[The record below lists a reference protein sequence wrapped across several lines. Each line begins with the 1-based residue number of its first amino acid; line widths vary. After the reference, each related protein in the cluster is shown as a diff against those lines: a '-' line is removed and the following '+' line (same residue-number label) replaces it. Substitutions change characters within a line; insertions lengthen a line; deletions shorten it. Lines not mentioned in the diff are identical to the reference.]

1 MHVFTL
7 NCHSWV
13 EENSLEK
20 LQQLVDTIVKEKF
33 DVLLLQEVNQRIGSE
48 PAILDEWYCFNNDPW
63 PILADNF
70 ALVLSQ
76 ALQIKDEP
84 YYWTWGFSHIGYGK
98 YEEGL
103 AILSKEPL
111 LAKVSLMSTCDDI
124 QEGTRRILLSGVT
137 ESAGNLYTIGNVHH
151 SWWEGGAFE
160 TEWARAE
167 ELLSDTR
174 YPIILGGDFNQI
186 AGTIGHQRVLDSP
199 LALQDS
205 FLVAEKRRGEATI
218 EGPIDGWQ
226 DYQGS
231 LRIDYLFV
239 SDGLSVTQHDVM
251 FDGHTEPV
259 VSDHF
264 GVRIRLTE

>member
-1 MHVFTL
+1 M
-7 NCHSWV
+7 S
-13 EENSLEK
+13 
-20 LQQLVDTIVKEKF
+20 I
-33 DVLLLQEVNQRIGSE
+33 IPG
-48 PAILDEWYCFNNDPW
+48 
-63 PILADNF
+63 
-70 ALVLSQ
+70 
-76 ALQIKDEP
+76 
-84 YYWTWGFSHIGYGK
+84 GK
-98 YEEGL
+98 
-103 AILSKEPL
+103 
-111 LAKVSLMSTCDDI
+111 
-124 QEGTRRILLSGVT
+124 
-137 ESAGNLYTIGNVHH
+137 
-151 SWWEGGAFE
+151 GGAFE

-239 SDGLSVTQHDVM
+239 SHGLSVTQHDVM

>member
-1 MHVFTL
+1 MHVLTL

-103 AILSKEPL
+103 ARLKAI
-111 LAKVSLMSTCDDI
+111 
-124 QEGTRRILLSGVT
+124 T
-137 ESAGNLYTIGNVHH
+137 E
-151 SWWEGGAFE
+151 
-160 TEWARAE
+160 
-167 ELLSDTR
+167 
-174 YPIILGGDFNQI
+174 
-186 AGTIGHQRVLDSP
+186 
-199 LALQDS
+199 
-205 FLVAEKRRGEATI
+205 K
-218 EGPIDGWQ
+218 
-226 DYQGS
+226 
-231 LRIDYLFV
+231 
-239 SDGLSVTQHDVM
+239 
-251 FDGHTEPV
+251 
-259 VSDHF
+259 
-264 GVRIRLTE
+264 